1 MLVGSLQLP
10 RPLLFPFIYPPNLCM
25 LMFAAQRF
33 VSGIV
38 SPTRPILY
46 GVRYCPPRHPSPT
59 PPRRHR
65 SAGVSEIWRV
75 GSYGP
80 MEVVHRVRGPQVSP
94 VAVGRRSSEGGGGVR
109 LGVRPCPRTWRR
121 HTSTATTTST
131 EPRAQAASVHPTAS
145 PGLSVYR
152 STSPC
157 RRVGVDVAKVRIE
170 IFEPRDFGGRP

>member
-94 VAVGRRSSEGGGGVR
+94 VAVGRRSSEGGGGGQVGGTT
-109 LGVRPCPRTWRR
+109 LSANLATAYLDGDDYIDRTESAGSIGTPYCLPW
-121 HTSTATTTST
+121 AI
-131 EPRAQAASVHPTAS
+131 
-145 PGLSVYR
+145 G
-152 STSPC
+152 
-157 RRVGVDVAKVRIE
+157 I
-170 IFEPRDFGGRP
+170 